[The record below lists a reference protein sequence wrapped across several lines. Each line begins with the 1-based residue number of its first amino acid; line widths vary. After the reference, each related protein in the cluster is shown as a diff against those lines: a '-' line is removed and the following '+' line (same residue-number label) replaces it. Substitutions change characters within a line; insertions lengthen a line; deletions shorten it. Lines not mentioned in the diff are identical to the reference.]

1 LKDKI
6 EKNDLIE
13 REKLKGEFF
22 FFKKKEDEKKM
33 SNQVAQSLDL
43 H

>member
-22 FFKKKEDEKKM
+22 FLKKKEDEKKM
-33 SNQVAQSLDL
+33 SNQVAQSLYL